1 MKKHP
6 VFRLKPINRQNKAII
21 KCVGEINENEKLG
34 DELVELSKPIHPQ
47 YAIFGKHAIPIKSI
61 GKYDMTGL
69 IYRCNIIDT
78 HVVITKRYPLMCLNV
93 MYERSIVSGCVF
105 QIFVSIEMPR
115 EEKQKIRKNNDYIN
129 LEFSG
134 LWFRQIECDKELT
147 DNYDKYLVEMLE
159 NEGTNKFFETQNKDD
174 YKNDESILE
183 WINNYVFEERKYY
196 DDIMN
201 KNGIVINFTTLD
213 NLRDDLV
220 ELCMSDKFYKLI
232 EIGMKCREKQ
242 RLKERNIDEEMME
255 YKIPEKITKLDDI
268 KNKLLADDEIDF
280 E

>member
-1 MKKHP
+1 
-6 VFRLKPINRQNKAII
+6 
-21 KCVGEINENEKLG
+21 
-34 DELVELSKPIHPQ
+34 
-47 YAIFGKHAIPIKSI
+47 
-61 GKYDMTGL
+61 
-69 IYRCNIIDT
+69 
-78 HVVITKRYPLMCLNV
+78 
-93 MYERSIVSGCVF
+93 
-105 QIFVSIEMPR
+105 MPR

-280 E
+280 A